1 MCLIPTPAQPTD
13 AGRGAVPRHPG
24 DRRTSRL
31 SPLLGVVSA
40 PRRAFIAVV
49 VHGKALKNAMHND
62 AYQARYGTDNP
73 NLDLLTKLRN
83 AGVSF
88 FVCGQSMAFG
98 DVMKS
103 ELASPAKVALSA
115 ITMMTVLQNDGYA
128 LLQ

>member
-1 MCLIPTPAQPTD
+1 M
-13 AGRGAVPRHPG
+13 
-24 DRRTSRL
+24 
-31 SPLLGVVSA
+31 
-40 PRRAFIAVV
+40 
-49 VHGKALKNAMHND
+49 HGKALKNAMHND